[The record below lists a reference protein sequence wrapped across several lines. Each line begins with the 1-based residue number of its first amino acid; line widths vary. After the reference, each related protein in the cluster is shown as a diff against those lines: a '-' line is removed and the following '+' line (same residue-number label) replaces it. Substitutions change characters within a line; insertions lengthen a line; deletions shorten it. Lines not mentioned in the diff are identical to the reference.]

1 MGCSHPLPATCGF
14 HLTGATAF
22 LSPLIL
28 FGVTYYDKI
37 VSKTKQQRI
46 LNRRVM
52 ILNQLEKNRSSSLER
67 IQAWEKELNDTG
79 VILNEAKLLTVIRQE
94 TNPVSLSKLL
104 TIGALSRLHHHK
116 DDSIATVWLDKALK
130 LDPHNQKAKEFAVQ
144 SDWKKMEELLT
155 PLTFPSMRETDNR
168 TAKKKTAEEYID
180 VCQQFLAEADDHLQE
195 LQQMIDIAAN
205 MDIKNLLQQYE
216 KLADLLSTS
225 IEETGS
231 LLKAAEEYNQSIT
244 GVFHTSTYYDDL
256 KLHMAN
262 LEEIKQTWKQQF
274 VQEETS
280 AVVTENA
287 LDQLQNMIGMD
298 LVKKRVNDFY
308 RFLKYQKQRK
318 ERGLQIKD
326 ELSLNMILTGNPG
339 TGKTTLA
346 RLLAKIYHEL
356 GALPREEVIETNRS
370 QLVGSFV
377 GQTEEN
383 VRSIVERSIG
393 GVLFIDEAYSLKR
406 EGQTGNDYGQAAI
419 DTLVSL
425 MTSSEYGGK
434 FAVILAGYPDEM
446 RSFLNANPGLRSRFP
461 QSNFIHLPNY
471 SNEELVQIAELVA
484 AENDYFLT
492 EEAKIE
498 IDHRLEK
505 ERVDDTFGNARTVHN
520 IVIDAI
526 FKKGADDH
534 TADGDILD
542 MMLLDREDF
551 QMEKEAVTESPQEQ
565 LNQLIG
571 LDSLKVELKTLISF
585 VKMQQFRRS
594 SGLPTVPI
602 QLHAVFTG
610 NPGTGKTTVAKIYA
624 EFLKECGI
632 LKRGHLIVASRADFV
647 AGYVGQTAGKTKQK
661 IKEALGGVL
670 FIDEAYSL
678 ISQTSGDFGKE
689 VIDTL
694 VDEMT
699 KQNENLVVVL
709 AGYPNEMNQ
718 LLESNPGLRSR
729 FKKFFLFPDYSN
741 EELLEI
747 MANYAGK
754 FQYQLTEDAKNLL
767 LETMDANTF
776 IGNGRFATNLVDDMI
791 QAQALRLM
799 SEVVEENLL
808 EKVMYLEAADVEQ
821 ALGKTSGY

>member
-1 MGCSHPLPATCGF
+1 M
-14 HLTGATAF
+14 
-22 LSPLIL
+22 
-28 FGVTYYDKI
+28 
-37 VSKTKQQRI
+37 
-46 LNRRVM
+46 
-52 ILNQLEKNRSSSLER
+52 NQLENNHSSSLDQ
-67 IQAWEKELNDTG
+67 IQQWENELNESG
-79 VILNEAKLLTVIRQE
+79 SILDENKLLTAIRYE
-94 TNPVSLSKLL
+94 TNPVVLSKLL
-104 TIGALSRLHHHK
+104 TFGALSRLDRHK
-116 DDSIATVWLDKALK
+116 DDSIARVWLEKALK
-130 LDPHNQKAKEFAVQ
+130 LNPLNQQAKEYAAH
-144 SDWKKMEELLT
+144 SEWKKMENYLT
-155 PLTFPSMRETDNR
+155 SLSFPSVRETDNR
-168 TAKKKTAEEYID
+168 TAKKKSAEEFIHI
-180 VCQQFLAEADDHLQE
+180 CQNFLAVSDEYMHE
-195 LQQMIDIAAN
+195 LQKMIDIAAN
-205 MDIKNLLQQYE
+205 MATN
-216 KLADLLSTS
+216 DLLTRYDVLAQLLSNA

-256 KLHMAN
+256 KEHMAT

-274 VQEETS
+274 AQEET
-280 AVVTENA
+280 AVVETEEA
-287 LDQLQNMIGMD
+287 LDQLQNMIGLD
-298 LVKKRVNDFY
+298 LVKKRVKDYY

-318 ERGLQIKD
+318 ELGFQIKD

-406 EGQTGNDYGQAAI
+406 EGQTGNDYGQAAV

-471 SNEELVQIAELVA
+471 SNEELIRIAELVA
-484 AENDYFLT
+484 AENDYLLT
-492 EEAKIE
+492 EESRIE
-498 IDHRLEK
+498 IQHRLEK

-520 IVIDAI
+520 IVLDAI
-526 FKKGADDH
+526 FKKGAENH
-534 TADGDILD
+534 AADTDILN
-542 MMLLDREDF
+542 MMLLDQADF
-551 QMEKEAVTESPQEQ
+551 QTEKETVTVSPQEQ
-565 LNQLIG
+565 LNQLTG
-571 LDSLKVELKTLISF
+571 LTSLKTELKTLISF
-585 VKMQQFRRS
+585 VKMQQFRRKQ
-594 SGLPTVPI
+594 GLPTVPI
-602 QLHAVFTG
+602 QLHSVFTG

-678 ISQTSGDFGKE
+678 ISQTSGDFGRE

-709 AGYPNEMNQ
+709 AGYPNEMDH

-729 FKKFFLFPDYSN
+729 FKKFFLFPDYTN

-747 MANYAGK
+747 MTNYAGK
-754 FQYQLTEDAKNLL
+754 FQYQLTNDARDLL
-767 LETMDANTF
+767 LQTLETESYK
-776 IGNGRFATNLVDDMI
+776 GNGRFAANLVDDMI

-799 SEVVEENLL
+799 DSESDEGLL
-808 EKVMYLEAADVEQ
+808 EKAAFLEVEDVEK
-821 ALGKTSGY
+821 ALAKASAY

>member
-1 MGCSHPLPATCGF
+1 M
-14 HLTGATAF
+14 
-22 LSPLIL
+22 
-28 FGVTYYDKI
+28 
-37 VSKTKQQRI
+37 
-46 LNRRVM
+46 
-52 ILNQLEKNRSSSLER
+52 NQLDNNLSHS
-67 IQAWEKELNDTG
+67 QDQVQQWEHEFNQSGFIYD
-79 VILNEAKLLTVIRQE
+79 EAKLINAIRYE
-94 TNPVSLSKLL
+94 TDPFILSKLL
-104 TIGALSRLHHHK
+104 TFGAYSRLYQNK
-116 DDSIATVWLDKALK
+116 NDSIAGVWLDKALT
-130 LDPHNQKAKEFAVQ
+130 LNPQNQKAREYTVQ
-144 SDWKKMEELLT
+144 SDWKKMQDLLT
-155 PLTFPSMRETDNR
+155 LLTFPSMRETDNR
-168 TAKKKTAEEYID
+168 TAKKKTAEEYIE
-180 VCQQFLAEADDHLQE
+180 VCQHFLTDADENLSE
-195 LQQMIDIAAN
+195 LQKMIIDAQNFEMKSLLQRYETLA
-205 MDIKNLLQQYE
+205 NLLSS
-216 KLADLLSTS
+216 A

-256 KLHMAN
+256 KLHMAAI
-262 LEEIKQTWKQQF
+262 EEIKQTWAQQF
-274 VQEETS
+274 IEEETPV
-280 AVVTENA
+280 ADTENA
-287 LDQLQNMIGMD
+287 LDQLQKMVGMD
-298 LVKKRVNDFY
+298 LVKKRVHDFY
-308 RFLKYQKQRK
+308 RYLQYQKQRK
-318 ERGLQIKD
+318 ELGFHMKD

-346 RLLAKIYHEL
+346 RLLAKIYYEL

-370 QLVGSFV
+370 HLVGSFV

-383 VRSIVERSIG
+383 VRSIVERSVG

-406 EGQTGNDYGQAAI
+406 EGQSGNDYGQAAI

-425 MTSSEYGGK
+425 MTSREYGGK

-446 RSFLNANPGLRSRFP
+446 RSFIHANPGLRSRFP

-471 SNEELVQIAELVA
+471 SNEELIQISELVA
-484 AENDYFLT
+484 AENDYLLT
-492 EEAKIE
+492 EESKLE
-498 IDHRLEK
+498 IHHRLEK

-520 IVIDAI
+520 IVLDAI
-526 FKKGADDH
+526 FKKGAEDRA
-534 TADGDILD
+534 ADSDILD
-542 MMLLDREDF
+542 MMFLDQEDF
-551 QMEKEAVTESPQEQ
+551 QTETETLSETPQQQ

-571 LDSLKVELKTLISF
+571 LTSLKGELKTLISF
-585 VKMQQFRRS
+585 VKMQQFRRKK
-594 SGLPTVPI
+594 GLPTVPI

-647 AGYVGQTAGKTKQK
+647 AGFVGQTAGKTKQK

-709 AGYPNEMNQ
+709 AGYPNEMDQ

-729 FKKFFLFPDYSN
+729 FKKFFLFLDYSN

-747 MANYAGK
+747 MSNYAGK
-754 FQYQLTEDAKNLL
+754 FQYHLTDDAKNLL
-767 LETMDANTF
+767 LQSMEAERFT
-776 IGNGRFATNLVDDMI
+776 GNGRFASNLVDEMI

-799 SEVVEENLL
+799 DKEEEESLL
-808 EKVMYLEAADVEQ
+808 EKAAYLEIEDVEK
-821 ALGKTSGY
+821 ALGKLSAY